1 MPIFKS
7 KEDRE
12 AARVLRARAKEA
24 RRQRDANPETRWEY
38 KVVWIMKGQQKGAFG
53 SSSMELNFNKR
64 GSQGWEL
71 VSVEAERAIFKRRV
85 TELSEAEKEELA
97 TVEVEDSDDEDE
109 EEAP

>member
-12 AARVLRARAKEA
+12 AARALRARAKEA

-38 KVVWIMKGQQKGAFG
+38 KVVWIMKGQQKGAMG
-53 SSSMELNFNKR
+53 SSSMELKFNKH

-71 VSVEAERAIFKRRV
+71 VAVEAERATFKRQV
-85 TELSEAEKEELA
+85 TEFSEAEKEELA
-97 TVEVEDSDDEDE
+97 TVEVEEEDDDEE
-109 EEAP
+109 